1 MSAPKVPQAVQ
12 VCHELLLWLIPLLD
26 KFPKNRRFTLGE
38 RLESGLLKVLELL
51 VAAAYS
57 KDKVALLNQAN
68 RQLAVCRH
76 LWRLCKP
83 RLIAAAPF
91 RDRVVHHAL
100 MNVLEPL
107 LDRRFIADSYAC
119 RRGKG
124 VHGAVARYQGWSRRY
139 RYALKMDV
147 QRYFPSIDRQ
157 LLKDKLRRMV
167 KDDGVLWLLGRIIDT
182 APPELGVAWRF
193 PGDDLLTP
201 LERPTGIP
209 IGNLTSQI
217 LANLY
222 LNDFDHWVKQ
232 GRRQVAYLRYVDDM
246 IVLDDDKRRLHELL
260 AASRERLA
268 PERLRLH
275 PHKAQIVPTRSGL
288 DVLGYRVYPECR
300 RLRNGNGNRF
310 ARRLRGFA
318 KAYARGEAEMSAFHP
333 SVRAWIGHARH
344 ADTDALMER
353 LFSEIVFRRESAG
366 RPPGV
371 ARRLLEQQT
380 PEGAFREPQQEPAC
394 EPQQQPR
401 SAPRQSARCPELLR
415 PRTEQV

>member
-1 MSAPKVPQAVQ
+1 
-12 VCHELLLWLIPLLD
+12 
-26 KFPKNRRFTLGE
+26 
-38 RLESGLLKVLELL
+38 
-51 VAAAYS
+51 
-57 KDKVALLNQAN
+57 
-68 RQLAVCRH
+68 
-76 LWRLCKP
+76 
-83 RLIAAAPF
+83 
-91 RDRVVHHAL
+91 
-100 MNVLEPL
+100 
-107 LDRRFIADSYAC
+107 
-119 RRGKG
+119 
-124 VHGAVARYQGWSRRY
+124 
-139 RYALKMDV
+139 
-147 QRYFPSIDRQ
+147 
-157 LLKDKLRRMV
+157 
-167 KDDGVLWLLGRIIDT
+167 
-182 APPELGVAWRF
+182 
-193 PGDDLLTP
+193 
-201 LERPTGIP
+201 
-209 IGNLTSQI
+209 
-217 LANLY
+217 
-222 LNDFDHWVKQ
+222 
-232 GRRQVAYLRYVDDM
+232 
-246 IVLDDDKRRLHELL
+246 
-260 AASRERLA
+260 
-268 PERLRLH
+268 
-275 PHKAQIVPTRSGL
+275 VPTRSGL